1 MRKISRE
8 YTVNRT
14 IEEVFSF
21 FSNAENLQRL
31 TPEELDFRIL
41 TPLPV
46 IMSKGTLIDYKIKL
60 SGIPFKWLTEIT
72 AWEPPQRFVDTQLKG
87 PYKIWIHE
95 HLFIPNGGKT
105 TVKDIVEFVP
115 KGWIFEP
122 VIFRLFVRKKLEQIF
137 DYRQSR
143 FKDIFGE

>member
-1 MRKISRE
+1 MRRVSRE

-21 FSNAENLQRL
+21 FSNAENLEQL
-31 TPEELDFRIL
+31 TPEDLNFRIF
-41 TPLPV
+41 TPLPI
-46 IMSKGTLIDYKIKL
+46 IMGKGTLIDYKIIL
-60 SGIPFKWLTEIT
+60 GGIPFKWQTEIT
-72 AWEPPQRFVDTQLKG
+72 QWEPPLRFVDVQRKG

-95 HLFIPNGGKT
+95 HLFIPDGSQTN
-105 TVKDIVEFVP
+105 VIDNVEFKP

-122 VIFRLFVRKKLEQIF
+122 LIYLFFVEKKLNRIL

-143 FKDIFGE
+143 FKSIFGE

>member
-31 TPEELDFRIL
+31 TPEELSFRIL
-41 TPLPV
+41 TPLPI

-72 AWEPPQRFVDTQLKG
+72 EWKPPFRFIDTQLKG

-95 HLFIPNGGKT
+95 HLFIPNGNKT

-122 VIFRLFVRKKLEQIF
+122 LVYRMFVRKKLEQVF